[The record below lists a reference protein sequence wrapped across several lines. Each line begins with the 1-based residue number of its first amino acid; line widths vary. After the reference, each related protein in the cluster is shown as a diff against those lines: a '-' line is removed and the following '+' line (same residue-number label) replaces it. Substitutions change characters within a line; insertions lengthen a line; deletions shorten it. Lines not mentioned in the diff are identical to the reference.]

1 MHSYNKANVYNH
13 LIITH
18 IMWTYLLFPRSMT
31 NRSAQKVT
39 ADAKAALRAKHGEHS
54 DLLFNSV
61 YFHND
66 TLLINK
72 MAHRIVHQKPFT
84 IGVMGTSVTAGHDNF
99 FYQSFSMVW
108 GRLMNDSFSAAGS
121 PLIMRNH
128 AMGWNPIYPRY
139 IHRVLIYHHTEILIL
154 ISLASKYLI
163 QIKSADI
170 SMGHSLLY

>member
-1 MHSYNKANVYNH
+1 MHKLMGTYVI
-13 LIITH
+13 L
-18 IMWTYLLFPRSMT
+18 TYLLFPPARIT
-31 NRSAQKVT
+31 WSAQKVT

-66 TLLINK
+66 TLLVNK
-72 MAHRIVHQKPFT
+72 MADRIVHQKPFT

-99 FYQSFSMVW
+99 FYQSFSIVW
-108 GRLMNDSFSAAGS
+108 GKLMNDSFAAAGS

-139 IHRVLIYHHTEILIL
+139 TYIYMIYIYILLNVYIAYL
-154 ISLASKYLI
+154 YLACE
-163 QIKSADI
+163 
-170 SMGHSLLY
+170 HFLLP